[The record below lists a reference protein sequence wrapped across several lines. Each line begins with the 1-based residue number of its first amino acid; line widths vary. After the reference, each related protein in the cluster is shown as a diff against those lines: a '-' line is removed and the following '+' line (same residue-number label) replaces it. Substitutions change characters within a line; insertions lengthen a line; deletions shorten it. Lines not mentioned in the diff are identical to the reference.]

1 MNQTGRAELRLTGA
15 TMEEVKN
22 SYKKFALQYHPDK
35 NKAEDATEKFQEIG
49 SAYNTILK
57 HLEGPSHGWADD
69 DNDGGIYHYDD
80 DYYEN
85 DMEFLL

>member
-1 MNQTGRAELRLTGA
+1 
-15 TMEEVKN
+15 MEEVKN

-35 NKAEDATEKFQEIG
+35 NKAEDSTEKFQEIG

-69 DNDGGIYHYDD
+69 DDDGGIYHYDD

>member
-1 MNQTGRAELRLTGA
+1 LGELNRVLQEA
-15 TMEEVKN
+15 TTDEVRT
-22 SYKKFALQYHPDK
+22 SYKKLALQYHPDK

-49 SAYNTILK
+49 GAYNAILK
-57 HLEGPSHGWADD
+57 HLERPSHGWADD
-69 DNDGGIYHYDD
+69 GDDGGIYHYDD